1 MHYASA
7 TDDAKIYDYDARV
20 YLYTKPVDQMA
31 KINSD
36 VIPTDLM
43 VHF

>member
-1 MHYASA
+1 MLLQQMMQR
-7 TDDAKIYDYDARV
+7 YDYDARV
-20 YLYTKPVDQMA
+20 YLYTKPLDQMPT
-31 KINSD
+31 INSD